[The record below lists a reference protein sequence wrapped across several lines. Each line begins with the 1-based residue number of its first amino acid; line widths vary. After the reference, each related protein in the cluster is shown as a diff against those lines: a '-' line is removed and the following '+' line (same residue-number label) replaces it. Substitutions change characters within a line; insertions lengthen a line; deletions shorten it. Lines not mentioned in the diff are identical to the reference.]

1 VLIDVSELLP
11 TAIMLAVVFLP
22 LLVAV
27 VMVFLLKRAE
37 ARDERRSPLSE
48 KLLHQSGS
56 QARKRAEDLGDD
68 IMARVAVLFLVGP
81 LWMMVLLLPRVRWAS
96 LRFGWGDYLGIA
108 VAIAMILWCLRD
120 IFVLRR
126 DRRNWLNGMRG
137 EMASAQALDRL
148 RAQGCEVFHDL
159 PGDRGNIDHVVVAP
173 NAVFAV
179 ETKWR
184 SKHAKGA
191 GSADVWFDGKTLQ
204 FPAGYRDAD
213 AVAQASACASE
224 LAKYL
229 SGRTGEHVRVIPVVA
244 LPGWYVKNRQEA
256 ARSEVLAINPKMGGV
271 LANQSGPALPDAQ
284 RNRIVSA
291 IVERYPELD
300 S

>member
-1 VLIDVSELLP
+1 
-11 TAIMLAVVFLP
+11 M
-22 LLVAV
+22 VAV
-27 VMVFLLKRAE
+27 VMLLLLKRAE

-68 IMARVAVLFLVGP
+68 IMARVAMLFLAGP
-81 LWMMVLLLPRVRWAS
+81 LWMMVLLLPRARWAS
-96 LRFGWGDYLGIA
+96 LRFGWADYLGIA
-108 VAIAMILWCLRD
+108 AAIAMILWCLRD

-191 GSADVWFDGKTLQ
+191 SSADVWFDGKTLQ
-204 FPAGYRDAD
+204 FAGGYRDSA
-213 AVAQASACASE
+213 AIAQASACASE

-229 SGRTGEHVRVIPVVA
+229 GGRTGEQVRVIPVVA

-256 ARSEVLAINPKMGGV
+256 TGSGVLAINPKMGGV
-271 LANQSGPALPDAQ
+271 LASQSSAPLPEAQ
-284 RNRIVSA
+284 RNRIISA
-291 IVERYPELD
+291 IVERYPELE

>member
-1 VLIDVSELLP
+1 MLIDVSELLP

-27 VMVFLLKRAE
+27 VMMFLLKRAE

-56 QARKRAEDLGDD
+56 QARQRAEDLGDD
-68 IMARVAVLFLVGP
+68 IMARVALLFLAGP
-81 LWMMVLLLPRVRWAS
+81 LWMMVLLLPRVRWAG
-96 LRFGWGDYLGIA
+96 LHLGWGDYLGIA
-108 VAIAMILWCLRD
+108 AAIAMILWCLRD

-184 SKHAKGA
+184 SKHVKGA

-204 FPAGYRDAD
+204 FPGGYRDAD
-213 AVAQASACASE
+213 AIAQASACASE
-224 LAKYL
+224 LAKFL
-229 SGRTGEHVRVIPVVA
+229 GGRTGEQVRVIPVVA
-244 LPGWYVKNRQEA
+244 LPGWYVKNRRDA
-256 ARSEVLAINPKMGGV
+256 AGSAVLVINPKMGSL
-271 LANQSGPALPDAQ
+271 LANHPGAALPDSR

-291 IVERYPELD
+291 IVERYPEPEA
-300 S
+300 